1 MGGWVHHSNMDSG
14 CMDLCFSWLLLCDT
28 LFSQLTQNCT
38 SAICPSKL
46 KTVWIITNARSH
58 YIYLSILVLS
68 VYFYHFKH
76 CCLLD
81 DIVDAT
87 FI

>member
-1 MGGWVHHSNMDSG
+1 MRHSNMDSG
-14 CMDLCFSWLLLCDT
+14 CMDICFGWLLLCDI
-28 LFSQLTQNCT
+28 LFSHLTQNYT

-46 KTVWIITNARSH
+46 ETVWVIANARSH
-58 YIYLSILVLS
+58 YIYLSTLVLA
-68 VYFYHFKH
+68 VRFIILNIA
-76 CCLLD
+76 LLD